1 MEIRITGLDKWI
13 MDVYKPYVRDY
24 HTRLNVF
31 YGGAGSGKSYFVC
44 QKIIIKALRFKRKV
58 LVVRKVGA
66 TLKASIWDLMSEL
79 LARMPGVIKSVN
91 KTDLTIELIN
101 GSVFLF
107 KGLDDSEK
115 IKSIQGITDIVIE
128 EATEISLD
136 DFTQLNLRLR
146 SNKSFNQIHLMFNP
160 VSKANWCYQY
170 FFEHGAPD
178 DCVICQTTYKDN
190 PHLPEQ
196 YVESLADLER
206 RNPAY
211 YKIYV
216 KGEFATLDKLVFPVI
231 EKRIVSAEETNDAY
245 FWVGMDFGYTND
257 PTAITWG
264 YYNPVKQSLYITGEY
279 DQTGMTNDK
288 IAETLI
294 NLGLSK
300 ERIVADSAEPKS
312 IDELRRL
319 GIKRILP
326 SVKGKDSVMNGID
339 RLQRCDII
347 IDERCVKTIEE
358 FENYTWE
365 KDRKTG
371 EYINRPVDCFNH
383 HIDSIR
389 YGVQTVMKKKGS
401 RQDNNYIPLWN

>member
-1 MEIRITGLDKWI
+1 MAIKLTGLDKWI
-13 MDVYKPYVRDY
+13 LDVYKPYVRDY

-44 QKIIIKALRFKRKV
+44 QKIIIKALRSKRKV

-66 TLKASIWDLMSEL
+66 TIKASIWDLFTEL
-79 LARMPGVIKSVN
+79 LSKMGGVIKSVN
-91 KTDLTIELIN
+91 KTDLTIELVN
-101 GSVFLF
+101 GSIFLF

-115 IKSIQGITDIVIE
+115 IKSVQGITDIVIE

-146 SNKSFNQIHLMFNP
+146 SNANYNQIHLMFNP

-170 FFEHGAPD
+170 FFEHGAPE
-178 DCVICQTTYKDN
+178 DCIICQTTYKDN
-190 PHLPEQ
+190 PNLPPE
-196 YVESLADLER
+196 YVASLAELEQ

-216 KGEFATLDKLVFPVI
+216 KGEFATLDKLVFPI
-231 EKRIVSAEETNDAY
+231 WEKRIIGKDDIDGAD

-264 YYNPVKQSLYITGEY
+264 YYNASDRSLFITGEY
-279 DQTGMTNDK
+279 DKVGMTNDK
-288 IAETLI
+288 IAETLVS
-294 NLGLSK
+294 LGLSK

-312 IDELRRL
+312 IDELRKL
-319 GIKRILP
+319 GIKRIMP

-339 RLQRCDII
+339 KMQRCKIV
-347 IDERCVKTIEE
+347 IDERCTKTIEE

-365 KDRKTG
+365 KDRKSG
-371 EYINRPVDCFNH
+371 EYINRPVDTFNH

-389 YGVQTVMKKKGS
+389 YGTQTVMKRNSAESK
-401 RQDNNYIPLWN
+401 YVPLWN